1 MIDKYKRIKK
11 FSLDFAY
18 KITSRRF
25 WIWLVTTGI
34 VIYGMNLQG
43 EKHWMIPIVIIWG
56 VVSVFYYAG
65 DVISDAL
72 AKSVEKMNISVTA
85 NNTINTNIQ
94 ASAQAAG
101 VKNG

>member
-1 MIDKYKRIKK
+1 VKK
-11 FSLDFAY
+11 FLLNFAY
-18 KITSRRF
+18 KVTSRRF
-25 WIWLVTTGI
+25 WIWLVTTAI
-34 VIYGMNLQG
+34 VIYGMDRQG
-43 EKHWMIPIVIIWG
+43 EKHWMIPVVIIWG
-56 VVSVFYYAG
+56 IVSVLYYAG

-72 AKSVEKMNISVTA
+72 AKSVEKMNISVTV

>member
-1 MIDKYKRIKK
+1 MKK
-11 FSLDFAY
+11 FLLDFLY

-25 WIWLVTTGI
+25 WIWLVTTAI
-34 VIYGMNLQG
+34 VIHGMNLPG
-43 EKHWMIPIVIIWG
+43 EKHWMIPVVIIWG
-56 VVSVFYYAG
+56 IVSMFYYAG